1 MIQVIL
7 RDLRFRFLLV
17 VLAMIGFYFLEPA
30 FHAHDHAHAPV
41 ETIPAP
47 DEGPLGIA
55 ASLGNLASLAMLIL
69 LADFI
74 AGDRRRGYA
83 RILYSH
89 PTDPLALYGLRW
101 VIALGVSLLAALL
114 FLLVGQ
120 WVAWGHFD
128 GGWVGMWMALVAAI
142 AFGGFTA
149 GVSALARRGDAW
161 IVVGVYAVTLLWLQI
176 LALGAEPFTPLLRQI
191 VTFVLLPLPAL
202 QEMFTGIVTGE
213 MAWGAAAFAAGY
225 GIVWLI
231 IAALAV
237 RLREVP

>member
-7 RDLRFRFLLV
+7 RDLRFRYLLV
-17 VLAMIGFYFLEPA
+17 VLAMIGFYFLEPG
-30 FHAHDHAHAPV
+30 FHAHDHGHGPLD
-41 ETIPAP
+41 PSPSP
-47 DEGPLGIA
+47 DEGPLGVA

-74 AGDRRRGYA
+74 SGDRRRGYA

-101 VIALGVSLLAALL
+101 VIALAVSLLAALL

-161 IVVGVYAVTLLWLQI
+161 IVVGVYAATLLWLQI
-176 LALGAEPFTPLLRQI
+176 LALGAEPFTPLIRQI

-202 QEMFTGIVTGE
+202 QDMYTGILTGE
-213 MAWGAAAFAAGY
+213 PWLNAAIFTAGY